1 MMLSKYDLKSII
13 DLEKWQ
19 ALQDSLSLVTQMA
32 IITVDYKGVPVTR
45 HSRCQA
51 FCQAVRR
58 DAELSSYCQ
67 KCDARGGLEAVR
79 LNQPYVY
86 LCHFSILDIAIPITV
101 DNQYVGAV
109 MAGQVRLADNDG
121 SRLEQ
126 IVTRPVTPESAGTF
140 AALRQEYE
148 QLPVMPYAQVV
159 TIAEMLSHLCNYIV
173 EEASRKNEIMDLYHQ
188 ALAAPPVDILPH
200 KTLADSSCPAPQAV
214 QQELS
219 GSAAPIES
227 GNQAALIPDLSAVS
241 CSNPTLQPAFD
252 YIYSRK
258 HENFSLEAM
267 ARLCHISP
275 SYFSRLFV
283 RESGENFS
291 AYVSRLKIGQA
302 KQLLETT
309 GLSVNE
315 ISDHL
320 SFCDAGYFIKIFK
333 KYEQRTPAAY
343 RSFIKGEQG

>member
-1 MMLSKYDLKSII
+1 MRLSKYDLKSII
-13 DLEKWQ
+13 DLEKWH
-19 ALQDSLSLVTQMA
+19 ALQDSMSLVTQMA

-45 HSRCQA
+45 HSHCQA
-51 FCQAVRR
+51 FCQAVRQ

-79 LNQPYVY
+79 LNEPYVY
-86 LCHFSILDIAIPITV
+86 LCHFNILDIAIPITV

-109 MAGQVRLADNDG
+109 MAGQVRLADNGG

-126 IVTRPVTPESAGTF
+126 IVTRPASPESAGTF

-148 QLPVMPYAQVV
+148 QLPVMPYDQVV

-173 EEASRKNEIMDLYHQ
+173 EEASRKNEIMDLYRQ
-188 ALAAPPVDILPH
+188 AMAVPPVDILPH
-200 KTLADSSCPAPQAV
+200 MRLADSACPALQEV

-219 GSAAPIES
+219 DSGALLES
-227 GNQAALIPDLSAVS
+227 GGESSILPASQAVS

-252 YIYSRK
+252 YIHSRE

-291 AYVSRLKIGQA
+291 AYVSRLKIGRA

-309 GLSVNE
+309 GLSVNQ

-343 RSFIKGEQG
+343 RSWIRGE

>member
-1 MMLSKYDLKSII
+1 MMQSKYDLKSII
-13 DLEKWQ
+13 DLEKWH

-45 HSRCQA
+45 HSHCQS
-51 FCQAVRR
+51 FCQAVRK
-58 DAELSSYCQ
+58 DKELSSYCQ

-79 LNQPYVY
+79 LNEPYVY
-86 LCHFSILDIAIPITV
+86 LCHFNILDIAIPITV
-101 DNQYVGAV
+101 DNQYAGAV

-126 IVTRPVTPESAGTF
+126 IVTRPASPESAGTF

-173 EEASRKNEIMDLYHQ
+173 EEASRKNEIMDLYRQ
-188 ALAAPPVDILPH
+188 TLTAPTVDILPNRSPGDSACP
-200 KTLADSSCPAPQAV
+200 TLQAV

-219 GSAAPIES
+219 GSSAFIQS
-227 GNQAALIPDLSAVS
+227 GGGSSIFPAIPAVS

-252 YIYSRK
+252 YINSHK
-258 HENFSLEAM
+258 HENYSLEAM

-283 RESGENFS
+283 QESGENFS
-291 AYVSRLKIGQA
+291 AYVSRLKIEWA

-309 GLSVNE
+309 GLSVNQ
-315 ISDHL
+315 ISDQL

-343 RSFIKGEQG
+343 RSFIRGE

>member
-1 MMLSKYDLKSII
+1 
-13 DLEKWQ
+13 
-19 ALQDSLSLVTQMA
+19 
-32 IITVDYKGVPVTR
+32 
-45 HSRCQA
+45 
-51 FCQAVRR
+51 
-58 DAELSSYCQ
+58 
-67 KCDARGGLEAVR
+67 
-79 LNQPYVY
+79 
-86 LCHFSILDIAIPITV
+86 
-101 DNQYVGAV
+101 

-126 IVTRPVTPESAGTF
+126 IVTRPATPESAGTF

-173 EEASRKNEIMDLYHQ
+173 EEASRKNEIMDLYQQ
-188 ALAAPPVDILPH
+188 ALAAPTVDILPH
-200 KTLADSSCPAPQAV
+200 KMLADSSCPAPHSV

-219 GSAAPIES
+219 DSPVIES
-227 GNQAALIPDLSAVS
+227 GNPKAVLPDRSAVS

-252 YIYSRK
+252 YIYSHK
-258 HENFSLEAM
+258 HENFTLEAM

-291 AYVSRLKIGQA
+291 AYISRLKIGQA

-343 RSFIKGEQG
+343 RSFIKGE